1 MNFWT
6 PTFPGWGDNF
16 NEAGMPWYAR
26 YDWVRVEKYNA
37 STGGF
42 DFYWQDDFDYLDEGK
57 WKKSENWSFDGNSS
71 TFFGSQVYAENGWL
85 HFRLEK

>member
-16 NEAGMPWYAR
+16 NEAGMPWYAK
-26 YDWVRVEKYNA
+26 YDWVRVEKYNP

-42 DFYWQDDFDYLDEGK
+42 DFYW
-57 WKKSENWSFDGNSS
+57 
-71 TFFGSQVYAENGWL
+71 
-85 HFRLEK
+85 